1 MQLLLKDDLPFVVVT
16 VEYKGKAVDVPN
28 VLVDTGS
35 ASTILAAD
43 SLIEIGIEPAAD
55 DTLHTIRGV
64 GGVEVVYLRKVD
76 FLRVGEVGIAG
87 FEIEV
92 GGMDYG
98 FEIRGILG
106 MDFLR
111 NVGAIINLSEM
122 RLEFGKE

>member
-1 MQLLLKDDLPFVVVT
+1 MQLLLKDELPFVVVT
-16 VEYKGKAVDVPN
+16 VEYKGRTVDIPE

-43 SLIEIGIEPAAD
+43 RLIEIGVEPSAD
-55 DTLHTIRGV
+55 DVLHTIRGV

-76 FLRVGEVGIAG
+76 ALKVGESRVAG
-87 FEIEV
+87 FELEV

-98 FEIRGILG
+98 FEINGILG

-111 NVGAIINLSEM
+111 SVGAIINLSEM
-122 RLEFGKE
+122 RLGFSKG

>member
-1 MQLLLKDDLPFVVVT
+1 ETVQLQLKDNLPFITLVIG
-16 VEYKGKAVDVPN
+16 YQGKTAIISD

-43 SLIEIGIEPAAD
+43 SLIRVGIEPSPE

-64 GGVEVVYLRKVD
+64 GGIEVVYLRKVD
-76 FLRVGEVGIAG
+76 FLEVGENKILD

-98 FEIRGILG
+98 FELNGIVG
-106 MDFLR
+106 MDFLQAAK
-111 NVGAIINLSEM
+111 AIIDLHAM
-122 RLEFGKE
+122 KIHFY

>member
-1 MQLLLKDDLPFVVVT
+1 MQLQLKDNLPFITLVIG
-16 VEYKGKAVDVPN
+16 YQGKTAIISD

-43 SLIEIGIEPAAD
+43 SLIRVGIEPSPE

-64 GGVEVVYLRKVD
+64 GGIEVVYLRKVD
-76 FLRVGEVGIAG
+76 FLEVGENKILD

-98 FEIRGILG
+98 FELNGIVG
-106 MDFLR
+106 MDFLQAAK
-111 NVGAIINLSEM
+111 AIIDLHAM
-122 RLEFGKE
+122 KIHFY

>member
-1 MQLLLKDDLPFVVVT
+1 MQLLLKDELPFVVVT
-16 VEYKGKAVDVPN
+16 VEYKGKTVDIPN

-43 SLIEIGIEPAAD
+43 SLIEVGVEPAAD

-76 FLRVGEVGIAG
+76 SLRVGKVGMTG

-98 FEIRGILG
+98 FEISGILG

-111 NVGAIINLSEM
+111 SMGAIINLYKM
-122 RLEFGKE
+122 RLEFGEK

>member
-16 VEYKGKAVDVPN
+16 VEYKGKAVDIPN

-43 SLIEIGIEPAAD
+43 GLIEVGIEPAAD

-64 GGVEVVYLRKVD
+64 GGIEVVYLRKVD
-76 FLRVGEVGIAG
+76 SLKVGEVGVAG

-98 FEIRGILG
+98 FEISGILG

-111 NVGAIINLSEM
+111 SVGAIINLSEM
-122 RLEFGKE
+122 RLEFGKK

>member
-1 MQLLLKDDLPFVVVT
+1 MQLLLKDDLPFVTVT
-16 VEYKGKAVDVPN
+16 VEYKGKAVDIPN

-43 SLIEIGIEPAAD
+43 SLIEVGIEPAAD
-55 DTLHTIRGV
+55 DILHTIRGV
-64 GGVEVVYLRKVD
+64 GGIEVVYLRKVD
-76 FLRVGEVGIAG
+76 SLKVGGVGAAG

-98 FEIRGILG
+98 FEISGILG

-111 NVGAIINLSEM
+111 SVGAIINLSEM

>member
-1 MQLLLKDDLPFVVVT
+1 VQLQLKDNLPFITLVIG
-16 VEYKGKAVDVPN
+16 YQGKTAIISD

-43 SLIEIGIEPAAD
+43 SLIRVGIEPSPE

-64 GGVEVVYLRKVD
+64 GGIEVVYLRKVD
-76 FLRVGEVGIAG
+76 FLEVGENKILD

-98 FEIRGILG
+98 FELNGIVG
-106 MDFLR
+106 MDFLQAAK
-111 NVGAIINLSEM
+111 AIIDLHAM
-122 RLEFGKE
+122 KIHFY

>member
-1 MQLLLKDDLPFVVVT
+1 MQLQLKDNLPFLTLIVNYQGKS
-16 VEYKGKAVDVPN
+16 VEITD

-43 SLIEIGIEPAAD
+43 SLMRIGIEPSPE

-64 GGVEVVYLRKVD
+64 GGTEVVYLRKVD
-76 FLRVGEVGIAG
+76 FLEVGASKILD

-98 FEIRGILG
+98 FEINGIVG
-106 MDFLR
+106 MDFLQ
-111 NVGAIINLSEM
+111 VSKAIIDLHEM
-122 RLEFGKE
+122 KIHFH

>member
-1 MQLLLKDDLPFVVVT
+1 MQLLLKDELPFVVVT
-16 VEYKGKAVDVPN
+16 VEYNGKTVDIPN

-43 SLIEIGIEPAAD
+43 SLIEVGVEPAAD

-76 FLRVGEVGIAG
+76 SLRVGKVGMTG

-98 FEIRGILG
+98 FEISGILG

-111 NVGAIINLSEM
+111 SMGAIINLYKM
-122 RLEFGKE
+122 RLEFGEK

>member
-1 MQLLLKDDLPFVVVT
+1 MQLLLKDDLPFVMVT
-16 VEYKGKAVDVPN
+16 VEYKGKTVDISN

-43 SLIEIGIEPAAD
+43 SLIEVGIEPAAD
-55 DTLHTIRGV
+55 DALHTIRGV
-64 GGVEVVYLRKVD
+64 GGIEVVYLRKVD
-76 FLRVGEVGIAG
+76 SLKVGEVGVAG

-98 FEIRGILG
+98 FEISGILG

-111 NVGAIINLSEM
+111 SVGAIINLSEM
-122 RLEFGKE
+122 RLEFDKE

>member
-43 SLIEIGIEPAAD
+43 NLIEIGIEPAAD

-111 NVGAIINLSEM
+111 NVGAIINLNEM